1 MGQVTETVKT
11 VNSTLRTLLMLVLV
25 GGAGYAGYL
34 AYGFYN
40 QPQKQIA
47 EQQAV
52 LNKTLADLEKAHE
65 DLAERRQEV
74 EKLGFELTQKTA
86 EVERLEVAMK
96 LLKVR
101 RRLARLTVLD
111 QREAPPSD
119 ETAQTDASTAE
130 EPSAG
135 ESEPGAAPTAPP
147 RVISRIEF
155 VEVNDEGNPIGPSK
169 EFEIVGDLVYID
181 YLRVTFDDKYV
192 EESDLD
198 RSTAI
203 ALFQRIFGEHQEAAQ
218 GFQLDE
224 VGTRPTAYARGTDMS
239 DFERKIWNDFW
250 LIANNPARA
259 ADLGIHA
266 AHGSAVSMRVQPGKT
281 YEIELRSTGDISIR
295 PVEND
300 AEPSP

>member
-11 VNSTLRTLLMLVLV
+11 VNSTLRTLLMLLLV

-52 LNKTLADLEKAHE
+52 LNKTLEDLEKAHE
-65 DLAERRQEV
+65 ALAERRKEV

-111 QREAPPSD
+111 QREVPASGENEPTGTSTTEDPP
-119 ETAQTDASTAE
+119 AS
-130 EPSAG
+130 
-135 ESEPGAAPTAPP
+135 ESEPGAAPTSPP
-147 RVISRIEF
+147 RLISRIEF
-155 VEVNDEGNPIGPSK
+155 VEVNDEGNPIGPAK
-169 EFEIVGDLVYID
+169 QFEIVGDMVYID

-224 VGTRPTAYARGTDMS
+224 VGTRPTAYARGSDMS

-295 PVEND
+295 PVENG